1 MGVKTQRYVLFKLC
15 FWVLS
20 QHRPTKIMGLPPR
33 CSGYIPMLLCDFNQ
47 AYLTSLDLEGGEWPL
62 VCLVYPQRHLDI
74 EAGGLAFWSK
84 MDIFSLWVHLS
95 EVVLQHTVELEQSVG
110 LV

>member
-1 MGVKTQRYVLFKLC
+1 M
-15 FWVLS
+15 
-20 QHRPTKIMGLPPR
+20 
-33 CSGYIPMLLCDFNQ
+33 PMLLCDFNQ
-47 AYLTSLDLEGGEWPL
+47 TYLSSLDLEGGEWPL
-62 VCLVYPQRHLDI
+62 VCLVYPQRHLEI

-84 MDIFSLWVHLS
+84 MDIFGLWVHLS